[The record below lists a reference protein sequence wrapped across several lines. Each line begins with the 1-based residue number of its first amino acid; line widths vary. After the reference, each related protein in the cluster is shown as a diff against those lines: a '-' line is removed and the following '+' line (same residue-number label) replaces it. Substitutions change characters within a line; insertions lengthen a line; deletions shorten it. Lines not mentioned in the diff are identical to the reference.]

1 MPSNQ
6 ANSDSVTILLEPG
19 LTPFSLFSASALRAF
34 DGEINKMSGVLR
46 NRSWLEWLIQI
57 WEEVP
62 EPTLIDRIRILC
74 LLYAELDSA

>member
-1 MPSNQ
+1 
-6 ANSDSVTILLEPG
+6 
-19 LTPFSLFSASALRAF
+19 
-34 DGEINKMSGVLR
+34 MSGVLR